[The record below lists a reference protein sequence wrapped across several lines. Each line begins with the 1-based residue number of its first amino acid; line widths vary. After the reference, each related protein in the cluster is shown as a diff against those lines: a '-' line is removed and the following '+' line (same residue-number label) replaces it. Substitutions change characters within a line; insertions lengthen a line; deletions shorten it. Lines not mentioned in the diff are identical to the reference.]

1 MSTDTRSSAPTLT
14 DKIASA
20 IGDGS
25 NTVVLAGHFAI
36 YTAGGKATDF
46 LDEDPTRVSRH
57 TDMVHFARATW
68 LAGCDAVASTQ
79 AKLLVLVDDLQ
90 FVQPALP
97 DRGARERLGAALSAD
112 YLRRTPTLPAFH
124 ARELDARG
132 LDETRVIKSEQ
143 SRWIFS
149 ERAMRHAAVD
159 RIRQKAATEGRGRL
173 LSNPDGSRIIV
184 RDPESGASDHTIVH
198 SGHTSCA
205 GGYLEL
211 VMRLHERG
219 VKRLVAMVPSRC
231 LGPVTLGA
239 ALSRNVFGAGI
250 EVVNLTVGAELTAA
264 TLP

>member
-14 DKIASA
+14 DRIGHAV
-20 IGDGS
+20 GDGRD
-25 NTVVLAGHFAI
+25 TVVLAGHFAI
-36 YTAGGKATDF
+36 FTAGGKATDF
-46 LDEDPTRVSRH
+46 LDEDPTRMSKH

-68 LAGCDAVASTQ
+68 LAGCDAVALTQ

-90 FVQPALP
+90 FVRPALP

-112 YLRRTPTLPAFH
+112 YLRRTPTLPGFH

-132 LDETRVIKSEQ
+132 LDESRVMKSEN

-159 RIRQKAATEGRGRL
+159 RIREKAASDGRGRL

-184 RDPESGASDHTIVH
+184 RDPTGETAEHTIVH

-211 VMRLHERG
+211 VLRLHERG
-219 VKRLVAMVPSRC
+219 VRRLVAMVPSRC

-239 ALSRNVFGAGI
+239 ALARSVFGAGI
-250 EVVNLTVGAELTAA
+250 EVVNLTAGSEVAESSTA
-264 TLP
+264 